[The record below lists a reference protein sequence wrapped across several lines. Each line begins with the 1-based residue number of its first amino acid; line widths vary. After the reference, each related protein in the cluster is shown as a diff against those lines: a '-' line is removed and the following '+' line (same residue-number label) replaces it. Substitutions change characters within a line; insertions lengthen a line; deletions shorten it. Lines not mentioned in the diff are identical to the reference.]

1 MTKRLQSFYDKTL
14 RKLERDG
21 NRLILLN
28 KEKQEAL
35 HFTVKFE
42 QFVTELVSK
51 TGPVCTTCTQWG
63 GGGGAQSQSSANTW
77 QTPSPVV
84 SS

>member
-63 GGGGAQSQSSANTW
+63 GGGALRARAV
-77 QTPSPVV
+77 QTPGKRPHL
-84 SS
+84 